1 MSSGTRWSMLNL
13 IKPEL
18 DEALAT
24 IQSHLEAYL
33 EEPAEDR
40 RQQASQLLWQVW
52 GALNMLGL
60 EWADAMVMDCR
71 TLVEA
76 WAEAP
81 GRQDGH
87 LPQAEAVG
95 YALTMLNCYL
105 DYVQIKDMAWP
116 QLLVPAMNRVRSA
129 LGKAV
134 LGDDLFLTDIPLRPG
149 LAGVRKPV
157 PDSQRQLMFRRAR
170 HVFQIGLLGV
180 IKDSNDPG
188 HLMMMQMALRKL
200 MLVMTEQTL
209 ADLLMVLAA
218 AVESLATGVAITPQR
233 KRWLAQVERML
244 SALIQGKVPQESQW
258 LPTALYL
265 TALGSSGV
273 TGNQIRASYALSER
287 VLNQERLTAEYD
299 IMCGP
304 GSSVIKT
311 VSSVIAEEMAQIRDS
326 LDLMAR
332 GVSRMG
338 ETEPMDQ
345 QIRRLSR
352 TLLMLGQHEISQR
365 TAYWADVV
373 ARWTGEP
380 SEDDLNGLVD
390 VLLAVENAMTRLL
403 KDVTPGMDAPVINQ
417 NISIHQLDQ
426 ARTLLVA
433 ESRSG
438 MSIAKRGIT
447 AYMEANWDVL
457 QLENVVPTLVSVAG
471 GLDFLGV
478 PRGAWVLRQ
487 IGHFV
492 DQRLQHLQGEP
503 SVEVMDLLADAL
515 SSVDY
520 FLESMEANKPMGDS
534 ILLLAEDSVREM
546 FQLSRMEL
554 AAP

>member
-18 DEALAT
+18 DEALAG

-33 EEPAEDR
+33 EEHAEER
-40 RQQASQLLWQVW
+40 RQQSSQLLWQVW

-60 EWADAMVMDCR
+60 EQADGMVMDCR
-71 TLVEA
+71 TLVEG
-76 WAEAP
+76 WGEVSGSP
-81 GRQDGH
+81 EGL

-116 QLLVPAMNRVRSA
+116 QLLIPALNRVRSA
-129 LGKAV
+129 LGKPV
-134 LGDDLFLTDIPLRPG
+134 LGDDLFLAGIPLRPG
-149 LAGVRKPV
+149 LAGPRSSVS
-157 PDSQRQLMFRRAR
+157 DAQRQVMFRRSR

-188 HLMMMQMALRKL
+188 HVMMMQMALRKL
-200 MLVMTEQTL
+200 MLVMTDQAA
-209 ADLLMVLAA
+209 ADLLLVVIA
-218 AVESLATGVAITPQR
+218 AVEALATGVAITPQR

-244 SALIQGKVPQESQW
+244 SSLIQGKMPQEGQW

-265 TALGSSGV
+265 TALGSSGTV
-273 TGNQIRASYALSER
+273 GDRIRESYALAER
-287 VLNQERLTAEYD
+287 VLNQDRLTTEYD

-311 VSSVIAEEMAQIRDS
+311 VSSVISEEMAQIRDS

-345 QIRRLSR
+345 QVRRLSR

-390 VLLAVENAMTRLL
+390 VLLAVENSMTRLL
-403 KDVTPGMDAPVINQ
+403 KDVTPGVDAPVINQ

-426 ARTLLVA
+426 ARMLLVA

-447 AYMEANWDVL
+447 AYLEANWDAL
-457 QLENVVPTLVSVAG
+457 QLENVSPTLISVAG

-487 IGHFV
+487 IGRFV
-492 DQRLQHLQGEP
+492 DLRLQHLQGEP
-503 SVEVMDLLADAL
+503 SVEEMDLLADGL

-546 FQLSRMEL
+546 FQLCGLEL
-554 AAP
+554 AGS